1 MKATITTKNG
11 ITVSGQATFVG
22 SHIIALDAKLTA
34 KEIDEL
40 AKEDAS
46 VSMLGFKVWH
56 VQIPRKIIE
65 TYELAD

>member
-1 MKATITTKNG
+1 MKVTITTKNG
-11 ITVSGQATFVG
+11 VTVNGKVTYLG
-22 SHIIALDAKLTA
+22 SHTIAFDAKLTA

>member
-34 KEIDEL
+34 KEVDEL
-40 AKEDAS
+40 AKEEAS
-46 VSMLGFKVWH
+46 MSSNFLNSWH
-56 VQIPRKIIE
+56 VQVPRRIIQ
-65 TYELAD
+65 